1 MTITIFPRAARTL
14 LVAALLAC
22 AFALYS
28 AAGADAAFKA
38 GVYRGKT
45 EQNAKISLKVL
56 SSKKAVIKFSWEG
69 AVMGCSDG
77 QNRQLAGFTTSSSA
91 KIPLSRTG
99 HFRLRA
105 GRDDGAVEFNADGK
119 IKNSKATGVIQLQ
132 ARIDENGSISP
143 NGSILCDS
151 ELVAWSAKR

>member
-14 LVAALLAC
+14 LLAALLAC

-77 QNRQLAGFTTSSSA
+77 TWHSRSWRAEYHRASRPWTHLMDPSTPRSA
-91 KIPLSRTG
+91 TFPRCQGS
-99 HFRLRA
+99 
-105 GRDDGAVEFNADGK
+105 
-119 IKNSKATGVIQLQ
+119 AT
-132 ARIDENGSISP
+132 
-143 NGSILCDS
+143 
-151 ELVAWSAKR
+151 